1 MIPESDHTH
10 LSEKLTHSN
19 YLLTILLIQV
29 VQSIKEVTLE
39 SVATKLAMP
48 IKFESRR
55 KKVQR
60 FLSDDTWDL
69 DNIWLSLVIGWIKGN
84 VNQANV
90 IYLAI
95 DRTKWQSN
103 NILMVSMIWRK
114 RAIPI
119 YWKMLDKQG
128 NSTLE
133 NQQFVLTPVFAALSD
148 YSLLVLGDREF
159 CSVTLANWLRDEKVD
174 FCLRLKKNV
183 CIKTEEELWTE
194 LKMLGLEPGN
204 SFFNQEVTIRK
215 TAPIEG
221 FNLAG
226 KWLGKYRNVITKEP
240 WYILTSLADL
250 QAAVD
255 TYAKRFG
262 IEEAACARRVPRRK
276 KRDKIMF
283 RDFKGGGYNLE
294 KTNLTG
300 DRLSKLLIL
309 LSLAYL
315 KSIIQ
320 EINIKSKQVQEYLG
334 RKTESYRKYARH
346 STFYIGLWGESWV
359 DSMSNNW
366 QVVVELM
373 SLSPHKQPNYQQ
385 GLRAM
390 RLILSAL

>member
-1 MIPESDHTH
+1 MILKSYHTH
-10 LSEKLTHSN
+10 LSENLTRAN
-19 YLLTILLIQV
+19 YLLAILLIQV

-39 SVATKLAMP
+39 SIATKLAMP

-60 FLSDDTWDL
+60 FLSDDKWNL
-69 DNIWLSLVIGWIKGN
+69 DDIWLSLIIDWIAGS
-84 VNQANV
+84 VNQNNI

-103 NILMVSMIWRK
+103 NILMVSMIWRN

-119 YWKMLDKQG
+119 YWKMLDQQG

-133 NQQFVLTPVFAALSD
+133 KQQLVLTPVFTALSS
-148 YSLLVLGDREF
+148 YKLLVLGDREF
-159 CSVTLANWLRDEKVD
+159 CSVTLANWLRDRKVG

-183 CIKTEEELWTE
+183 CVKTESELWTE
-194 LKMLGLEPGN
+194 LKLLGLEPGN
-204 SFFNQEVTIRK
+204 SFFDREVTIRK
-215 TAPIEG
+215 TAPIKG

-226 KWLGKYRNVITKEP
+226 KWLGKYRNITTKEP
-240 WYILTSLADL
+240 WYILTSLLDL
-250 QAAVD
+250 QVAVD
-255 TYAKRFG
+255 AYSKRFG
-262 IEEAACARRVPRRK
+262 IEE
-276 KRDKIMF
+276 MF

-294 KTNLTG
+294 QTNLTG
-300 DRLSKLLIL
+300 DRLSNLLIL

-320 EINIKSKQVQEYLG
+320 GIDIKSKQVQEYLG
-334 RKTESYRKYARH
+334 RKTEKYRKYARH
-346 STFYIGLWGESWV
+346 STFYVGLWGESWV
-359 DSMSNNW
+359 DSISSNW

-373 SLSPHKQPNYQQ
+373 SLSPHKLPNYQQ

>member
-1 MIPESDHTH
+1 MIPELYHAH
-10 LSEKLTHSN
+10 LSEKLTRSN
-19 YLLTILLIQV
+19 YLLTTLLIQV

-39 SVATKLAMP
+39 SMATKLAMP

-55 KKVQR
+55 KKIQR
-60 FLSDDTWDL
+60 FLSDDKWDL
-69 DNIWLSLVIGWIKGN
+69 DDVWLSLVIAWIQSNIQQNN
-84 VNQANV
+84 VV
-90 IYLAI
+90 YLAI
-95 DRTKWQSN
+95 DRTKWQLN
-103 NILMVSMIWRK
+103 NILMVSMIWRN

-148 YSLLVLGDREF
+148 YRLLVLGDREF
-159 CSVTLANWLRDEKVD
+159 CSVTLANWLREKKVD

-183 CIKTEEELWTE
+183 CIKTESELWAE
-194 LKMLGLEPGN
+194 LKMLELEPGN
-204 SFFNQEVTIRK
+204 SFFNREVTIRK
-215 TAPIEG
+215 TAPING

-226 KWLGKYRNVITKEP
+226 KWLGKYRNIITKEP
-240 WYILTSLADL
+240 WYILTSLTDL

-255 TYAKRFG
+255 AYAKRFG
-262 IEEAACARRVPRRK
+262 IEE
-276 KRDKIMF
+276 MF
-283 RDFKGGGYNLE
+283 RDFKSGGYNLE
-294 KTNLTG
+294 RTNLMG

-320 EINIKSKQVQEYLG
+320 GIDIKSKKVQEYLG
-334 RKTESYRKYARH
+334 RKTENHRKYARH

-359 DSMSNNW
+359 DSMSSNW

-373 SLSPHKQPNYQQ
+373 SLSPHKLPNYQQ

>member
-1 MIPESDHTH
+1 MLLESYHVH
-10 LSEKLTHSN
+10 LSEKLTRSN

-39 SVATKLAMP
+39 SIATKLGMP

-60 FLSDDTWDL
+60 FLSNDEWNLDDV
-69 DNIWLSLVIGWIKGN
+69 WLSLVIDWIKGSVKQN
-84 VNQANV
+84 NI

-119 YWKMLDKQG
+119 YWKMLDRQG

-133 NQQFVLTPVFAALSD
+133 NQQLVLTPVFAALSN

-159 CSVTLANWLRDEKVD
+159 CAGRVTRHASVTLANWLREEKVD

-226 KWLGKYRNVITKEP
+226 KWLGKYRNITTKEP
-240 WYILTSLADL
+240 WYILTSLTDL

-262 IEEAACARRVPRRK
+262 IEE
-276 KRDKIMF
+276 MF

-320 EINIKSKQVQEYLG
+320 GIHIKSKQVQEYLG
-334 RKTESYRKYARH
+334 RKTESHRKYARH

-366 QVVVELM
+366 QIVVELM
-373 SLSPHKQPNYQQ
+373 SLSPHKLPNYQQ

>member
-1 MIPESDHTH
+1 MILESYHAH
-10 LSEKLTHSN
+10 LSEKLTRSN

-39 SVATKLAMP
+39 SIATKLAMP

-60 FLSDDTWDL
+60 FLSNEEWDL
-69 DNIWLSLVIGWIKGN
+69 DNIWLSLVIGWIKGS
-84 VNQANV
+84 VNRNNPL
-90 IYLAI
+90 YLAI
-95 DRTKWQSN
+95 DRTKWQLN

-119 YWKMLDKQG
+119 YWKILDKQG

-133 NQQFVLTPVFAALSD
+133 NQQLVLTPVFAALSD

-159 CSVTLANWLRDEKVD
+159 CSVTLANWLREQKVD

-183 CIKTEEELWTE
+183 CIKTEAELWTE
-194 LKMLGLEPGN
+194 LKMLGLESGN

-215 TAPIEG
+215 TAPIQG

-226 KWLGKYRNVITKEP
+226 KWLGKYRNITTTEP
-240 WYILTSLADL
+240 WYILTSLAEL
-250 QAAVD
+250 QSAVD
-255 TYAKRFG
+255 AYAKRFG
-262 IEEAACARRVPRRK
+262 IEE
-276 KRDKIMF
+276 MF

-300 DRLSKLLIL
+300 DRLNKLLIL

-320 EINIKSKQVQEYLG
+320 GLDIKSKQVQEYLG
-334 RKTESYRKYARH
+334 RKTETHRKYARH

-359 DSMSNNW
+359 DSLSNNW

-373 SLSPHKQPNYQQ
+373 ALYPHKLPNYQQ

>member
-1 MIPESDHTH
+1 MLPESYHVH
-10 LSEKLTHSN
+10 LAKKLTRSN

-39 SVATKLAMP
+39 SIATKLAMP

-60 FLSDDTWDL
+60 FLSDDGWDL
-69 DNIWLSLVIGWIKGN
+69 DDIWLSLVISWIQGSVKQN
-84 VNQANV
+84 NV

-114 RAIPI
+114 RVIPI
-119 YWKMLDKQG
+119 YWKILDKQG

-133 NQQFVLTPVFAALSD
+133 NQQFVLKPVFAALSD

-159 CSVTLANWLRDEKVD
+159 CSVTLANWLREQVVD

-183 CIKTEEELWTE
+183 CIKTESELWTE

-204 SFFNQEVTIRK
+204 NFFNQEVTIRK

-226 KWLGKYRNVITKEP
+226 KWLGKYRNILTKEP

-255 TYAKRFG
+255 AYSKRFG
-262 IEEAACARRVPRRK
+262 VEE
-276 KRDKIMF
+276 MF

-294 KTNLTG
+294 KTNLTS

-320 EINIKSKQVQEYLG
+320 GIDIKSKQVQEYLG
-334 RKTESYRKYARH
+334 RKTEKYRKYARH

-359 DSMSNNW
+359 DSMSSNW

-373 SLSPHKQPNYQQ
+373 SLSPHKLPNYQQ

>member
-1 MIPESDHTH
+1 MLPKLYHAQ
-10 LSEKLTHSN
+10 LSEKLTRSN

-39 SVATKLAMP
+39 SIATKLGMP

-60 FLSDDTWDL
+60 FLSNDEWNLDDV
-69 DNIWLSLVIGWIKGN
+69 WLSLVIDWIKGSVKQN
-84 VNQANV
+84 NI

-119 YWKMLDKQG
+119 YWKMLDRQG

-133 NQQFVLTPVFAALSD
+133 NQQLVLTPVFAALSN

-159 CSVTLANWLRDEKVD
+159 CAGRVTRHASVTLANWLREEKVD

-226 KWLGKYRNVITKEP
+226 KWLGKYRNITTKEP
-240 WYILTSLADL
+240 WYILTSLTDL

-262 IEEAACARRVPRRK
+262 IEE
-276 KRDKIMF
+276 MF

-320 EINIKSKQVQEYLG
+320 GIDIKSKQVQEYLG
-334 RKTESYRKYARH
+334 RKTESHRKYARH

-359 DSMSNNW
+359 DSIFSNW

-373 SLSPHKQPNYQQ
+373 SLSPHKLPNYQQ

>member
-1 MIPESDHTH
+1 
-10 LSEKLTHSN
+10 
-19 YLLTILLIQV
+19 
-29 VQSIKEVTLE
+29 
-39 SVATKLAMP
+39 
-48 IKFESRR
+48 
-55 KKVQR
+55 
-60 FLSDDTWDL
+60 LSDDEWDL
-69 DNIWLSLVIGWIKGN
+69 DDIWLSLVIGWIEGS
-84 VNQANV
+84 VNQNSV

-133 NQQFVLTPVFAALSD
+133 NQQLVLTPVFAALSD

-159 CSVTLANWLRDEKVD
+159 CSVTLANWLREKKVD

-194 LKMLGLEPGN
+194 LKMLRLEPGN

-215 TAPIEG
+215 TAPIAEFVRTGSPSMERTQAEG

-226 KWLGKYRNVITKEP
+226 KWLGKYRNVTTKEP

-250 QAAVD
+250 QTAVD

-262 IEEAACARRVPRRK
+262 IEE
-276 KRDKIMF
+276 MF

-300 DRLSKLLIL
+300 D
-309 LSLAYL
+309 YL
-315 KSIIQ
+315 
-320 EINIKSKQVQEYLG
+320 
-334 RKTESYRKYARH
+334 R
-346 STFYIGLWGESWV
+346 
-359 DSMSNNW
+359 
-366 QVVVELM
+366 
-373 SLSPHKQPNYQQ
+373 
-385 GLRAM
+385 
-390 RLILSAL
+390 

>member
-1 MIPESDHTH
+1 MILKSYHAH
-10 LSEKLTHSN
+10 LSENLTRAN
-19 YLLTILLIQV
+19 YLLAILLIQV

-39 SVATKLAMP
+39 SIATKLAMP

-60 FLSDDTWDL
+60 FLSDDKWNL
-69 DNIWLSLVIGWIKGN
+69 DDIWLSLIIDWIAGS
-84 VNQANV
+84 VNQNNV

-103 NILMVSMIWRK
+103 NILMVSMIWRN

-133 NQQFVLTPVFAALSD
+133 NQQLVLMPVFTALSS
-148 YSLLVLGDREF
+148 YKLLVLGDREF
-159 CSVTLANWLRDEKVD
+159 CSVTLANWLREKKIG

-183 CIKTEEELWTE
+183 CIETESELWTE
-194 LKMLGLEPGN
+194 LKLLRLEPGN
-204 SFFNQEVTIRK
+204 SFFDREVTIRK
-215 TAPIEG
+215 TAPIKG

-226 KWLGKYRNVITKEP
+226 KWLGKYRNVTTKEP
-240 WYILTSLADL
+240 WYILTSLVDL
-250 QAAVD
+250 QAAVYA
-255 TYAKRFG
+255 YAKRFG
-262 IEEAACARRVPRRK
+262 IEE
-276 KRDKIMF
+276 MF

-294 KTNLTG
+294 GTNLTG
-300 DRLSKLLIL
+300 DRLSNLLIL

-320 EINIKSKQVQEYLG
+320 GIDIKSKQVQEYLG
-334 RKTESYRKYARH
+334 RKTEKHRKYARH
-346 STFYIGLWGESWV
+346 STFYVGLWGESWV
-359 DSMSNNW
+359 DSLSSDW

-373 SLSPHKQPNYQQ
+373 SLSPHKLSNYQQ

>member
-1 MIPESDHTH
+1 MILKSYHTH
-10 LSEKLTHSN
+10 LSENLTRAN
-19 YLLTILLIQV
+19 YLLAILLIQV

-39 SVATKLAMP
+39 SIATKLAMP

-60 FLSDDTWDL
+60 FLSDDKWNL
-69 DNIWLSLVIGWIKGN
+69 DDIWLSLIIDWIAGS
-84 VNQANV
+84 VNQNNI

-103 NILMVSMIWRK
+103 NILMVSMIWRN

-119 YWKMLDKQG
+119 YWKMLDRQG

-133 NQQFVLTPVFAALSD
+133 QQQLVLTPVFTALSS
-148 YSLLVLGDREF
+148 YKLLVLGDREF
-159 CSVTLANWLRDEKVD
+159 CSVTLANWLRDRKVG

-183 CIKTEEELWTE
+183 CIKTESELWTE
-194 LKMLGLEPGN
+194 LKLLGLEPGN
-204 SFFNQEVTIRK
+204 SFFDREVTIRK
-215 TAPIEG
+215 TAPIKG

-226 KWLGKYRNVITKEP
+226 KWLGKYRNITTKEP
-240 WYILTSLADL
+240 WYILTSLLDL
-250 QAAVD
+250 QVAVD
-255 TYAKRFG
+255 AYSKRFG
-262 IEEAACARRVPRRK
+262 IEE
-276 KRDKIMF
+276 MF

-294 KTNLTG
+294 QTNLTG
-300 DRLSKLLIL
+300 DRLSNLLIL

-320 EINIKSKQVQEYLG
+320 GIDIKSKQVQEYLG
-334 RKTESYRKYARH
+334 RKTEKHRKYARH
-346 STFYIGLWGESWV
+346 STFYVGLWGESWV
-359 DSMSNNW
+359 DSMSSNW

-373 SLSPHKQPNYQQ
+373 SLSPHKLPNYQQ

>member
-1 MIPESDHTH
+1 MIPKLYHAH
-10 LSEKLTHSN
+10 LSKKLTHSN

-39 SVATKLAMP
+39 SMATKLAIP

-55 KKVQR
+55 KKIQR
-60 FLSDDTWDL
+60 FLSEDEWTL
-69 DNIWLSLVIGWIKGN
+69 DNIWLSLVIDGIKGSVKQN
-84 VNQANV
+84 KVV
-90 IYLAI
+90 YLAI

-133 NQQFVLTPVFAALSD
+133 NQQFVLTPVFDALSD
-148 YSLLVLGDREF
+148 YKLIVLGEREF
-159 CSVTLANWLRDEKVD
+159 CSVTLGNWLKEKKVD

-183 CIKTEEELWTE
+183 CIKIEEELWAE

-215 TAPIEG
+215 TAPIRG

-226 KWLGKYRNVITKEP
+226 KWLGKYRNITTKEP
-240 WYILTSLADL
+240 WYILTSLADI

-255 TYAKRFG
+255 AYAKRFG
-262 IEEAACARRVPRRK
+262 IEE
-276 KRDKIMF
+276 MF

-294 KTNLTG
+294 RTNLTG
-300 DRLSKLLIL
+300 ERLSKLLIL

-320 EINIKSKQVQEYLG
+320 GREIKSKQVQEYLS
-334 RKTESYRKYARH
+334 RKTENYRKYARH
-346 STFYIGLWGESWV
+346 STFYIGLWGKSWV
-359 DSMSNNW
+359 DSMFSNW

-373 SLSPHKQPNYQQ
+373 SLSPHKLPNYQQ
-385 GLRAM
+385 GIRAM

>member
-1 MIPESDHTH
+1 MLPESYHAH
-10 LSEKLTHSN
+10 LSAKLTRSN

-39 SVATKLAMP
+39 SIATKLAMP

-60 FLSDDTWDL
+60 FLSEEEWDL
-69 DNIWLSLVIGWIKGN
+69 DNIWLLLVIGWIKGS
-84 VNQANV
+84 VNQNNV
-90 IYLAI
+90 VYLAI

-119 YWKMLDKQG
+119 YWKILDKQG

-133 NQQFVLTPVFAALSD
+133 NQQFVLTPVFDALSD

-159 CSVTLANWLRDEKVD
+159 CSVTLANWLREKKVD

-183 CIKTEEELWTE
+183 CIKTEDELWTE

-226 KWLGKYRNVITKEP
+226 KWLGKYRNIITKEP
-240 WYILTSLADL
+240 WYILTSLTDL
-250 QAAVD
+250 QVAVD

-262 IEEAACARRVPRRK
+262 IEE
-276 KRDKIMF
+276 MF

-300 DRLSKLLIL
+300 ERLSKLLIL

-320 EINIKSKQVQEYLG
+320 GIDIKSKQVQEYLG
-334 RKTESYRKYARH
+334 RKTESHRKYARH

-359 DSMSNNW
+359 DSMSSNW

-373 SLSPHKQPNYQQ
+373 SLSPHKLPNYQQ

>member
-1 MIPESDHTH
+1 MIPESYHAH
-10 LSEKLTHSN
+10 LSEKLTRSN

-39 SVATKLAMP
+39 SIATKLAIP

-60 FLSDDTWDL
+60 FLSDDGWDL
-69 DNIWLSLVIGWIKGN
+69 DNIWLSLVIAWIKGN
-84 VNQANV
+84 VNQNNI

-95 DRTKWQSN
+95 DRTKWQLN

-133 NQQFVLTPVFAALSD
+133 NQQLVLTPVFAALSE

-159 CSVTLANWLRDEKVD
+159 CSVTLANWLRDKKVG

-183 CIKTEEELWTE
+183 CVKTEEELWTE

-215 TAPIEG
+215 TAPMMG

-226 KWLGKYRNVITKEP
+226 KWLGKYRNIITKEP
-240 WYILTSLADL
+240 WYILTSLASL
-250 QAAVD
+250 QVAVD
-255 TYAKRFG
+255 AYAKRFG
-262 IEEAACARRVPRRK
+262 IEE
-276 KRDKIMF
+276 MF
-283 RDFKGGGYNLE
+283 RDFKCGGYNLE
-294 KTNLTG
+294 RTNLTG

-320 EINIKSKQVQEYLG
+320 GISLKAKQVQEYLS
-334 RKTESYRKYARH
+334 RKTESHRKYARH

-359 DSMSNNW
+359 DSMFSNW

-373 SLSPHKQPNYQQ
+373 SLSPHKLPNYQQ

>member
-1 MIPESDHTH
+1 MLPELYHDH
-10 LSEKLTHSN
+10 LSKKLTRSN

-39 SVATKLAMP
+39 SIATKLAMP

-60 FLSDDTWDL
+60 FLSDDEWDL
-69 DNIWLSLVIGWIKGN
+69 DDVWLSLVIDWIKGSI
-84 VNQANV
+84 NQNNT

-95 DRTKWQSN
+95 DRTKWQLN

-133 NQQFVLTPVFAALSD
+133 NQQLVLTPVFDALSD

-159 CSVTLANWLRDEKVD
+159 CSVTLANWLREKKVD

-183 CIKTEEELWTE
+183 CIKTESELWTE

-204 SFFNQEVTIRK
+204 SFFDREVTIRK
-215 TAPIEG
+215 TAPIKG
-221 FNLAG
+221 FNLAA
-226 KWLGKYRNVITKEP
+226 KWLGKYRNVTTKEP

-255 TYAKRFG
+255 AYAQRFG
-262 IEEAACARRVPRRK
+262 IEE
-276 KRDKIMF
+276 MF

-294 KTNLTG
+294 RTNLTG

-320 EINIKSKQVQEYLG
+320 GISIKSKQVQEYLG
-334 RKTESYRKYARH
+334 RKTENHRKYARH

-359 DSMSNNW
+359 DSMSSNW

-373 SLSPHKQPNYQQ
+373 SLSPHKLPNYQQ

-390 RLILSAL
+390 ILILSAL

>member
-1 MIPESDHTH
+1 MIPESYHVH
-10 LSEKLTHSN
+10 LSEKLTRGN

-39 SVATKLAMP
+39 SIATKLAMP

-60 FLSDDTWDL
+60 FLSDGGWDL
-69 DNIWLSLVIGWIKGN
+69 DNIWLPLVIDWIKGS
-84 VNQANV
+84 VNQNNI

-128 NSTLE
+128 NSTLK
-133 NQQFVLTPVFAALSD
+133 NQQLVLTPVFAALSD

-159 CSVTLANWLRDEKVD
+159 CSITLANWLREEKVG

-183 CIKTEEELWTE
+183 CIKTEAELWTE

-226 KWLGKYRNVITKEP
+226 KWLGKYRNITTKEP
-240 WYILTSLADL
+240 WYILTSLADI

-262 IEEAACARRVPRRK
+262 IEE
-276 KRDKIMF
+276 MF

-300 DRLSKLLIL
+300 ERLSKLLIL

-320 EINIKSKQVQEYLG
+320 GIDIKSKQVQEYLG
-334 RKTESYRKYARH
+334 RKTESHRKYARH

-359 DSMSNNW
+359 DSMSSNW

-373 SLSPHKQPNYQQ
+373 SLCPHKLLNYQQ

>member
-1 MIPESDHTH
+1 MIPKLYHAH
-10 LSEKLTHSN
+10 LSKKLTHSN

-39 SVATKLAMP
+39 SMATKLAIP

-55 KKVQR
+55 KKIQR
-60 FLSDDTWDL
+60 FLSEDEWTL
-69 DNIWLSLVIGWIKGN
+69 DNIWLSLVIDGIKGSVKQN
-84 VNQANV
+84 KVV
-90 IYLAI
+90 YLAI

-133 NQQFVLTPVFAALSD
+133 NQQFVLTPVFDALSD
-148 YSLLVLGDREF
+148 YKLIVLGEREF
-159 CSVTLANWLRDEKVD
+159 CSVTLGNWLKEKKVD

-183 CIKTEEELWTE
+183 CIKIEEELWAE

-215 TAPIEG
+215 TAPIRG

-226 KWLGKYRNVITKEP
+226 KWLGKYRNITTKEP
-240 WYILTSLADL
+240 WYILTSLADI

-255 TYAKRFG
+255 AYAKRFG
-262 IEEAACARRVPRRK
+262 IEE
-276 KRDKIMF
+276 MF

-294 KTNLTG
+294 RTNLTG
-300 DRLSKLLIL
+300 ERLSKLLIL

-320 EINIKSKQVQEYLG
+320 GREIKSKQVQEYLS
-334 RKTESYRKYARH
+334 RKTENYRKYARH

-359 DSMSNNW
+359 DSMFSNW

-373 SLSPHKQPNYQQ
+373 SLSPHKLPNYQQ
-385 GLRAM
+385 GIRAM

>member
-1 MIPESDHTH
+1 MIPKLYHAH
-10 LSEKLTHSN
+10 LSKKLTHSN

-39 SVATKLAMP
+39 SMATKLAIP

-55 KKVQR
+55 KKIQR
-60 FLSDDTWDL
+60 FLSEDEWTL
-69 DNIWLSLVIGWIKGN
+69 DNIWLSLVIDGIKGSVKQN
-84 VNQANV
+84 KVV
-90 IYLAI
+90 YLAI

-133 NQQFVLTPVFAALSD
+133 NQQFVLTPVFDALSD
-148 YSLLVLGDREF
+148 YKLIVLREREF
-159 CSVTLANWLRDEKVD
+159 CSVTLGNWLKEKKVD

-183 CIKTEEELWTE
+183 CIKIEEELWAE

-215 TAPIEG
+215 TAPIRG

-226 KWLGKYRNVITKEP
+226 KWLGKYRNITTKEP
-240 WYILTSLADL
+240 WYILTSLADI

-255 TYAKRFG
+255 AYAKRFG
-262 IEEAACARRVPRRK
+262 IEE
-276 KRDKIMF
+276 MF

-294 KTNLTG
+294 RTNLTG
-300 DRLSKLLIL
+300 ERLSKLLIL

-320 EINIKSKQVQEYLG
+320 GREIKSKQVQEYLS
-334 RKTESYRKYARH
+334 RKTENYRKYARH

-359 DSMSNNW
+359 DSMFSNW

-373 SLSPHKQPNYQQ
+373 SLSPHKLPNYQQ
-385 GLRAM
+385 GIRAM

>member
-1 MIPESDHTH
+1 MIPKLYHAH
-10 LSEKLTHSN
+10 LSKKLTHSN

-29 VQSIKEVTLE
+29 VQSIKQVTLE
-39 SVATKLAMP
+39 SMATKLAIP

-55 KKVQR
+55 KKIQR
-60 FLSDDTWDL
+60 FLSEDEWTL
-69 DNIWLSLVIGWIKGN
+69 DNIWLSLVIDWIKGSVKQN
-84 VNQANV
+84 KVV
-90 IYLAI
+90 YLAI
-95 DRTKWQSN
+95 DRTKWQPN
-103 NILMVSMIWRK
+103 NILMVSMIWQK

-133 NQQFVLTPVFAALSD
+133 NQQFVLTPVFDALSD
-148 YSLLVLGDREF
+148 YKLIVLGEREF
-159 CSVTLANWLRDEKVD
+159 CSVTLGNWLKEKKVD

-183 CIKTEEELWTE
+183 CIKIEEELWAE

-215 TAPIEG
+215 TAPIRG

-226 KWLGKYRNVITKEP
+226 KWLGKYRNITTKEP
-240 WYILTSLADL
+240 WYILTSLADI

-255 TYAKRFG
+255 AYAKRFG
-262 IEEAACARRVPRRK
+262 IEE
-276 KRDKIMF
+276 MF

-294 KTNLTG
+294 RTNLTG
-300 DRLSKLLIL
+300 ERLSKLLIL

-320 EINIKSKQVQEYLG
+320 GREIKSKQVQEYLS
-334 RKTESYRKYARH
+334 RKTENYRKYARH

-359 DSMSNNW
+359 DSMFSNW

-373 SLSPHKQPNYQQ
+373 SLSPHKLPNYQQ
-385 GLRAM
+385 GIRAM